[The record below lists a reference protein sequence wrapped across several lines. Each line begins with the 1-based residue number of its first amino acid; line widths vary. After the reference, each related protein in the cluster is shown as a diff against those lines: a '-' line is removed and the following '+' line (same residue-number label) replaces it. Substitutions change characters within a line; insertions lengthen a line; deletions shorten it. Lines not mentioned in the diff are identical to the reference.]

1 MRMYKAQIQ
10 VVIVGE
16 LADLINKQGYALHT
30 DFVNMIHNKYG
41 FCVTNITGI
50 LARTYPTL
58 DLIKRHTNTDIKRF
72 YNIAVKGNA
81 LIYLRKRSDYHE
93 TTKRL

>member
-1 MRMYKAQIQ
+1 MYKQQIRE
-10 VVIVGE
+10 VIIEE
-16 LADLINKQGYALHT
+16 LTNLINTQGYALHT

-72 YNIAVKGNA
+72 YNIGIKGNTQ
-81 LIYLRKRSDYHE
+81 IYLRKASDYHE

>member
-1 MRMYKAQIQ
+1 MYKQQIRA
-10 VVIVGE
+10 VIIQE
-16 LADLINKQGYALHT
+16 LTNLINKQGYALHT

-41 FCVTNITGI
+41 FSVTNITGI

-72 YNIAVKGNA
+72 YNIGIKGNTQ
-81 LIYLRKRSDYHE
+81 IYLRKASDYHE